1 MKVACIG
8 SATIDVFVLLHNLQS
23 FNYDKFT
30 NQISFPLGS
39 KIPLEE
45 YKIALGGNA
54 CNVSVGL
61 SRLGIQTSLVAEIGT
76 DEFSK
81 KIEKDL
87 ESEKVT
93 TMLTH
98 NPQRN
103 EHFNIILSYE
113 GERTILEEKTPEG
126 NSLGAPNSNPD
137 LIYLTSVAGNWKETY
152 QNAFSKNPNSM
163 FAFNPGPRQIEEG
176 TTEIINFLPKF
187 DIIFLNLQEAQKIV
201 GVDLTDVKEVLS
213 KLKSFGTKVVII
225 TDGRNGSYC
234 ADSEKQFFKISS
246 ASGEKPIERT
256 GAGDAYA
263 TGFLYG
269 YINKE
274 DVKECMRY
282 AAINADG
289 VIKKIGA
296 QDGLL
301 TLGMLNQAKGQFSNL
316 EAKLL

>member
-1 MKVACIG
+1 MNAVCIG
-8 SATIDVFVLLHNLQS
+8 SATIDVFVLLKNLKN

-30 NQISFPLGS
+30 DQISFPLGS
-39 KIPLEE
+39 KVPLEE

-87 ESEKVT
+87 ESEKVAT
-93 TMLTH
+93 ALTH
-98 NPQRN
+98 NSQRN

-126 NSLGAPNSNPD
+126 GNLNIPESNPD
-137 LIYLTSVAGNWKETY
+137 LIYLTSVAGNWKGTY
-152 QNAFSKNPNSM
+152 QNALSKNPNSM

-176 TTEIINFLPKF
+176 TAEIINFLPQF
-187 DIIFLNLQEAQKIV
+187 EIIFLNLQEAQKIV
-201 GVDLTDVKEVLS
+201 GEDLTDIKEVLS
-213 KLKSFGTKVVII
+213 KLKSYGTKVIVI

-234 ADSEKQFFKISS
+234 LDS
-246 ASGEKPIERT
+246 SGQDYQIESVTNKKPVERT

-269 YINKE
+269 YLNKE
-274 DVKECMRY
+274 
-282 AAINADG
+282 AINQCMKLASINANS
-289 VIKKIGA
+289 VIERIGA
-296 QDGLL
+296 QEGLL
-301 TLGMLNQAKGQFSNL
+301 TLDELNQAKNQSSDL
-316 EAKLL
+316 EATEI